1 LRGPGAGTMYLE
13 MSTHSRIGMSE
24 LDPHVERVQYL
35 RAVLKA
41 VPNGVGLGQLAALLA
56 VAAEAGLSVNDLSD
70 RIDAPQQTA
79 SRYVAQLI
87 GRYQDDFGQ
96 NQPIPLVEQR
106 VSVADP
112 RKRALYLTPH
122 GREVVKAIIA
132 AGWGA

>member
-1 LRGPGAGTMYLE
+1 
-13 MSTHSRIGMSE
+13 
-24 LDPHVERVQYL
+24 
-35 RAVLKA
+35 
-41 VPNGVGLGQLAALLA
+41 
-56 VAAEAGLSVNDLSD
+56 
-70 RIDAPQQTA
+70 
-79 SRYVAQLI
+79 LI

>member
-1 LRGPGAGTMYLE
+1 MYLE

-24 LDPHVERVQYL
+24 LDPHVELVQYL

-56 VAAEAGLSVNDLSD
+56 VAAEAVNDLSD

>member
-1 LRGPGAGTMYLE
+1 
-13 MSTHSRIGMSE
+13 MSE
-24 LDPHVERVQYL
+24 LDPHVELVQYL